1 VHCTNCGF
9 EPGSSAN
16 FCSGC
21 GSSLTGTPAAGVP
34 ATSLKARDWDL
45 HVNVLGWL
53 VIAHAALVGAVGLIV
68 MFGGQFVHKLVTEN
82 PRLLENANPR
92 DVPPPEVFALVPPM
106 TFMIGV
112 LFLLIAL
119 PSIIAG
125 VGLLRYRSWGRAL
138 TRVLSFL
145 RLLEVPFGTA
155 TAIYSFW
162 VLLSQDGKRYF
173 NDKAARAEG

>member
-1 VHCTNCGF
+1 VRCTNCGI
-9 EPGSSAN
+9 ELGTSAR

-21 GSSLTGTPAAGVP
+21 GKSLAGAPAVAGPTTPER
-34 ATSLKARDWDL
+34 ARDWDL

-53 VIAHAALVGAVGLIV
+53 VIAHAALVGAVGLVV
-68 MFGGQFVHKLVTEN
+68 MFGGQFIHNLLIDN

-92 DVPPPEVFALVPPM
+92 DVPPPEVFAALGPV

-112 LFLLIAL
+112 IFLLIAL

-138 TRVLSFL
+138 TLVLSFL

-155 TAIYSFW
+155 TALYSFW
-162 VLLSQDGKRYF
+162 VLLSQDGKRYY